1 MRAWEFINEGKV
13 PFSSDIIADVRQAFD
28 LGYPLKEIGQLT
40 DLTVPKVSYILDKYH
55 KDRNKRIDNI
65 AQAATPEDKVEIARL
80 WQAGEN
86 IRNIASKFAV
96 DRTTVERW
104 IDEKLGP
111 GTVDRDNQQRRTLP
125 SSDRL
130 AGKVTPE
137 MIQKMRELYKQGFSL
152 AEISDQ
158 LGKVIVGRT
167 VLATLV
173 KQPDYAQLRAEW
185 ENNKKGKVKP
195 KLSATTGIYRPGT
208 IGNRRSK
215 GPYTKHTAG
224 NLR

>member
-1 MRAWEFINEGKV
+1 MLTRWIPSSTILPTLAIPYSDRPIQTPTRLSNGTSSGDAMRAWEFINEGKV

-125 SSDRL
+125 SSD
-130 AGKVTPE
+130 
-137 MIQKMRELYKQGFSL
+137 
-152 AEISDQ
+152 
-158 LGKVIVGRT
+158 
-167 VLATLV
+167 
-173 KQPDYAQLRAEW
+173 
-185 ENNKKGKVKP
+185 
-195 KLSATTGIYRPGT
+195 
-208 IGNRRSK
+208 
-215 GPYTKHTAG
+215 
-224 NLR
+224 